1 MEIEV
6 AMVYAE
12 ALYGAAKDL
21 GEVEEIRDEITQIDQ
36 ILRKSRDFSE
46 LFLNPAMSAAEKQNI
61 LKHVF
66 DGRVQK
72 EVLNFM
78 YILVDKGRTTGFHE
92 MVRQYC
98 RLMDD
103 AEGISEGVIYSAY
116 PVTDEQLQKFEA
128 ETSRLFRRKVHLKN
142 RVDKSLLGGVRLF
155 VDGKMID
162 ASAQHKLEQ
171 MANEIRVY

>member
-46 LFLNPAMSAAEKQNI
+46 LFLNPAISAAEKKNI
-61 LKHVF
+61 LKNVF

-72 EVLNFM
+72 EVLNF
-78 YILVDKGRTTGFHE
+78 LVFWSTKAGLTGFHSI
-92 MVRQYC
+92 VRQYGK
-98 RLMDD
+98 LMDE
-103 AEGISEGVIYSAY
+103 AEGISERRNLFRLSS
-116 PVTDEQLQKFEA
+116 
-128 ETSRLFRRKVHLKN
+128 SRMRKSGNLERRPAGLFRRE
-142 RVDKSLLGGVRLF
+142 RC
-155 VDGKMID
+155 I
-162 ASAQHKLEQ
+162 
-171 MANEIRVY
+171 

>member
-46 LFLNPAMSAAEKQNI
+46 LFLNPAISAAEKKNI
-61 LKHVF
+61 LKNVF

-78 YILVDKGRTTGFHE
+78 YILVDKGRTTG
-92 MVRQYC
+92 YC